1 MHPHVGSITHFSE
14 NELEEKYFQLQK
26 RYWQSSGNP
35 GLQTQITLLLDEYR
49 LELEARRA
57 KQKLPQPDKN
67 NDENGNK
74 GLDNL
79 INIS

>member
-26 RYWQSSGNP
+26 RYWQSAGNP

-57 KQKLPQPDKN
+57 KQKLPQPDEN

>member
-1 MHPHVGSITHFSE
+1 MHPHVGSISHFSE

-35 GLQTQITLLLDEYR
+35 GLQMQITLLLDEYR

>member
-57 KQKLPQPDKN
+57 KQKLPHPDEN